1 VVLIL
6 FRVSRLRIVSLL
18 PSATEIIYALGL
30 GDHLVGVSHEC
41 DFPREAQSK
50 PRVIQPVFDSVK
62 LDSKVIDEI
71 VIEHLRHGESLYQ
84 IDLDA
89 FKAANPDLVI
99 TQELCDV
106 CAIGAEDVLMAVSKL
121 AKPVE
126 VLSLNPH
133 SLDDIKDDVQRVGKA
148 VGLPEKAD
156 RVIQELQQKEEYV
169 KKVTEHASKPRVFC
183 AEWLQPLMNAGH
195 WIPEMVEYAGGIEK
209 LSSRR
214 QPSGYVDWKTV
225 IDYDPEV
232 LILMPCGFTTT
243 RTISEAKVLS
253 KVEKLDQLTAVRNSN
268 VFATDGHN
276 YFSRSGP
283 RLFDAL
289 KILGMM
295 IHPELFNEH
304 LQIEQGVRLEV
315 AQLLEP
321 VRDLQAA

>member
-1 VVLIL
+1 
-6 FRVSRLRIVSLL
+6 LRIVSLL

-30 GDHLVGVSHEC
+30 GDYLVGVSHEY

-50 PRVIQPVFDSVK
+50 PRVILPVFDSVK

-71 VIEHLRHGESLYQ
+71 VIEHLRHGESLYK
-84 IDLDA
+84 IDFDA

-121 AKPVE
+121 PKPVE

-133 SLDDIKDDVQRVGKA
+133 SLDDIKDDVRRVGKA
-148 VGLPEKAD
+148 VGLAEKAD
-156 RVIQELQQKEEYV
+156 RVIQDLQEKEDYV
-169 KKVTEHASKPRVFC
+169 KKTTEQASKFRVFC

-195 WIPEMVEYAGGIEK
+195 WIPEMVECAGGIER
-209 LSSRR
+209 LSTRS
-214 QPSGYVDWKTV
+214 QPSGYIDWETV

-232 LILMPCGFTTT
+232 LILMPCGFTTA
-243 RTISEAKVLS
+243 RTISEARVLS
-253 KVEKLDQLTAVRNSN
+253 KVEKLNQLTAVRNGN

-276 YFSRSGP
+276 FFSRSGL

-304 LQIEQGVRLEV
+304 LQIEQGARLEV

>member
-1 VVLIL
+1 M
-6 FRVSRLRIVSLL
+6 RIVSLL

-30 GDHLVGVSHEC
+30 GDYLVGVSHEC

-50 PRVIQPVFDSVK
+50 PRVILPVFDSLK
-62 LDSKVIDEI
+62 LDSEAIDEI
-71 VIEHLRHGESLYQ
+71 VIEHLRHGESLYR

-89 FKAANPDLVI
+89 FKTANPDLVI
-99 TQELCDV
+99 TQELCGV
-106 CAIGAEDVLMAVSKL
+106 CAIGVEDVLMAVSKL
-121 AKPVE
+121 PKPVE

-133 SLDDIKDDVQRVGKA
+133 SLNDIRDDVRRVGKA

-156 RVIQELQQKEEYV
+156 WVIQDLQKKEDYV
-169 KKVTEHASKPRVFC
+169 KKKTEHASKLRVFC

-195 WIPEMVEYAGGIEK
+195 WIPEMVEYAGGIER
-209 LSSRR
+209 LSTRG
-214 QPSGYVDWKTV
+214 QPSCYIDWKTV

-232 LILMPCGFTTT
+232 LILMPCGFTTA
-243 RTISEAKVLS
+243 RTIAEARVLS
-253 KVEKLDQLTAVRNSN
+253 KVEKLGQLTAVLNGN

-289 KILGMM
+289 KILGMI
-295 IHPELFNEH
+295 IHPELFNARI
-304 LQIEQGVRLEV
+304 QIEQAARLDV

-321 VRDLQAA
+321 VRGL

>member
-1 VVLIL
+1 M
-6 FRVSRLRIVSLL
+6 RIVSLL

-30 GDHLVGVSHEC
+30 GDQLVGVSHEC
-41 DFPREAQSK
+41 DFPPETQSK

-62 LDSKVIDEI
+62 LDSKVIDAI
-71 VIEHLRHGESLYQ
+71 VIEHLKHGESLYK
-84 IDLDA
+84 IDFDA
-89 FKAANPDLVI
+89 FKAADPDLVI

-121 AKPVE
+121 PKPVQ

-133 SLDDIKDDVQRVGKA
+133 SLDDVKDDVRRVGKA
-148 VGLPEKAD
+148 VGLSEKAD
-156 RVIQELQQKEEYV
+156 RVIHELQEKVEFV
-169 KKVTEHASKPRVFC
+169 KKATEHASKLRVFC

-195 WIPEMVEYAGGIEK
+195 WIPEMVEYAGGIER

-214 QPSGYVDWKTV
+214 KPSGYIDWKTV

-232 LILMPCGFTTT
+232 FILMPCGFTTT
-243 RTISEAKVLS
+243 RTVAEAKVLS
-253 KVEKLDQLTAVRNSN
+253 KVEKLDQLTAIRNGN
-268 VFATDGHN
+268 VYATDGHN

-295 IHPELFNEH
+295 IHPEVFDEQLKF
-304 LQIEQGVRLEV
+304 EQGARLEV

-321 VRDLQAA
+321 VRGLQAA